1 MGAGG
6 EQVLI
11 VIDPAARR
19 ADGESVRIARDVL
32 CAGVGAGEAKV
43 RILEGPQAM
52 SRALARRGSHRVVIV
67 GDDRALVRAVRALHR
82 AGELAVA
89 PLAMVPVGAGP
100 AVALARGLGVPTD
113 AVAASRA
120 VLAGADRALDLL
132 TDDAGDVV
140 LGALGIPAP
149 RPPLV
154 PWWRRGFGTAQ
165 VRGERLRV
173 EADGRVLVVGDRPVT
188 AVSVRAAGGLAEV
201 VVRGGSEVR
210 VRAASVTV
218 TGQTGQ
224 GFRYRADAMDC
235 GPTRARTWTVLEG
248 GLRLRMPPG

>member
-43 RILEGPQAM
+43 RMLEGPQAM

-120 VLAGADRALDLL
+120 VLAGADRPLDLL

-149 RPPLV
+149 RPPVV
-154 PWWRRGFGTAQ
+154 PWWRRGFGAAQ

-173 EADGRVLVVGDRPVT
+173 EADGQLITDVNQPVS
-188 AVSVRAAGGLAEV
+188 AISIFPRSGMAEV
-201 VVRGGSEVR
+201 VIHHRPEEETA
-210 VRAASVTV
+210 VRASSVTV
-218 TGQTGQ
+218 RGQ
-224 GFRYRADAMDC
+224 GFRYRANSQDSEPAY
-235 GPTRARTWTVLEG
+235 ARTWTVLPHSLQ
-248 GLRLRMPPG
+248 LRLPA